1 MRDGVRVSS
10 NRVQVSERVAYIT
23 LLPNSLHQINNLP
36 QIRTRRTLLLTPR
49 RSGLPTDIPPLQ
61 RLPVQRTKQLS
72 PSAFVTSA
80 RVPRLE
86 GVFLREGHV
95 GDEEYEGVEVGGCAC
110 FGGGVGEGC
119 EDLLEGVGRYEA
131 C

>member
-1 MRDGVRVSS
+1 M
-10 NRVQVSERVAYIT
+10 
-23 LLPNSLHQINNLP
+23 
-36 QIRTRRTLLLTPR
+36 
-49 RSGLPTDIPPLQ
+49 
-61 RLPVQRTKQLS
+61 QRTKQLS
-72 PSAFVTSA
+72 PSTLVASA

-95 GDEEYEGVEVGGCAC
+95 GDEEDEGVEVGGCAR

-119 EDLLEGVGRYEA
+119 EDLLEGVGGYET